1 MNADKKLY
9 YKILSAV
16 ISGYRP
22 GKRCDRARA
31 FGVRRRG
38 PTQSGR
44 PRRFGSNTDVS
55 PAPPE
60 GVVGLRRK

>member
-16 ISGYRP
+16 ISSYRP

-31 FGVRRRG
+31 FEVRRRG

-44 PRRFGSNTDVS
+44 PRRFCLTVNN
-55 PAPPE
+55 
-60 GVVGLRRK
+60 